1 MGDTFTYIADEVLQ
15 HFAIFEICNWCE
27 QQADLFKIY
36 IDDGKGM
43 RDLACVRCIK
53 TLPLR
58 WICFKDDE
66 RRITSLINER
76 YPKGT
81 KSQDQRFALT
91 VELCDDYRR
100 TPRLPNF
107 IQSDDWPT
115 CCGDFTEYIGDAGR
129 SVDGPYDGFEWWGY
143 EDDVAIQHGI
153 TGMMGGEDRVSL
165 FRCLHCECKYWTFQC
180 T

>member
-1 MGDTFTYIADEVLQ
+1 MGATFTYINDNVLS
-15 HFAIFEICNWCE
+15 HFAEAGTCGWCE
-27 QQADLFKIY
+27 QSADLFTMY
-36 IDDGKGM
+36 IDDGDGM
-43 RDLACVRCIK
+43 GDRACVRCIK

-58 WICFKDDE
+58 WIYSKDNE
-66 RRITSLINER
+66 RIISSLINER

-107 IQSDDWPT
+107 IQNDDWPN
-115 CCGDFTEYIGDAGR
+115 CCGDFTEYVGDAGI
-129 SVDGPYDGFEWWGY
+129 SNHGPYDEFEWWGY
-143 EDDVAIQHGI
+143 EHDAAIEHGI

-165 FRCLHCECKYWTFQC
+165 FRCLHCDNGFWTFQC